1 MKELLTKERKKKKG
15 FTLIELIIVL
25 AIIAIIA
32 AIAIPNFTKVRA
44 DSKVKA
50 DTQSAETIRRITLT
64 LVTDEKV
71 LPGDTF
77 TVTAGT
83 AGTAGA
89 ASTASTATEPNSKK
103 ISTSD
108 LSEYFKE
115 VKKPQQGNTE
125 NYVVTVG
132 EDSNV
137 TVVVGTVTVDQTG
150 ARKTT
155 VTSAP

>member
-64 LVTDEKV
+64 KLASGDIKLDGEKA
-71 LPGDTF
+71 LKI
-77 TVTAGT
+77 TVTPQEDKPVKIEPAAEGLT
-83 AGTAGA
+83 A
-89 ASTASTATEPNSKK
+89 E
-103 ISTSD
+103 D
-108 LSEYFKE
+108 FKE
-115 VKKPQQGNTE
+115 VKKPQQDGVEAYIIDIDKDGNVT
-125 NYVVTVG
+125 VTVG
-132 EDSNV
+132 
-137 TVVVGTVTVDQTG
+137 TKVV
-150 ARKTT
+150 K
-155 VTSAP
+155 

>member
-64 LVTDEKV
+64 LLADDELK
-71 LPGDTF
+71 PGDSVLLTLG
-77 TVTAGT
+77 TDKKTTATKTAATPTGT
-83 AGTAGA
+83 ATDA
-89 ASTASTATEPNSKK
+89 
-103 ISTSD
+103 D
-108 LSEYFKE
+108 LKEYFNE
-115 VKKPQQGNTE
+115 VKKPQQDGKTGYTVGISATGE
-125 NYVVTVG
+125 VTV
-132 EDSNV
+132 
-137 TVVVGTVTVDQTG
+137 
-150 ARKTT
+150 TT
-155 VTSAP
+155 TPEPETK